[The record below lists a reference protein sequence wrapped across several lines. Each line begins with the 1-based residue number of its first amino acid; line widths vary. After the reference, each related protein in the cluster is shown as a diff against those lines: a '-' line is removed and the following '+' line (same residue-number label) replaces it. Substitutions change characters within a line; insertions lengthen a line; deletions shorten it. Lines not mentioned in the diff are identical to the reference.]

1 MLADIPVLIQGVLI
15 LLGIVPGVMIGM
27 LIGVE
32 LGIKARRAIESG
44 IKIDTKY
51 TVGTLDYL
59 P

>member
-15 LLGIVPGVMIGM
+15 LLGAIPGVMIGM
-27 LIGVE
+27 FIGIE
-32 LGIKARRAIESG
+32 LGIKARKAIEYG
-44 IKIDTKY
+44 TKIDTQY